1 MAIVEQDRF
10 TAQRLARGVCRALG
24 ALGYAALTE
33 FPLNS
38 GRRVDV
44 IAVNGAGET
53 VIVEIKTS
61 TADYRSDRKWNE
73 YLEFCDAFYFAV
85 PPAFPI
91 ALLPSEC
98 GLLIADD
105 YGAEILRRPAAQ
117 PMNGSRRRAQ
127 TLRLALAAM
136 QRLGRLVDPESGLD
150 SLRLQKL
157 PWRCRRARR
166 R

>member
-1 MAIVEQDRF
+1 MVIVEQDRI
-10 TAQRLARGVCRALG
+10 TAQRLGRGVCRALG

-61 TADYRSDRKWNE
+61 TADYRCDRKWNE

-85 PPAFPI
+85 PTAFPL
-91 ALLPSEC
+91 ALLPADC
-98 GLLIADD
+98 GLMIADD
-105 YGAEILRRPAAQ
+105 YGAEIWRRPAAQ
-117 PMNGSRRRAQ
+117 PLNSSRRRAQ
-127 TLRLALAAM
+127 TLRLAFAAM
-136 QRLGRLVDPESGLD
+136 QRLGRLIDPESGI
-150 SLRLQKL
+150 
-157 PWRCRRARR
+157 
-166 R
+166 

>member
-1 MAIVEQDRF
+1 MAIVEQDRI
-10 TAQRLARGVCRALG
+10 TAQRLSRGVCRALG

-85 PPAFPI
+85 PSAFPL
-91 ALLPSEC
+91 ALLPAAC
-98 GLLIADD
+98 GLMIADD
-105 YGAEILRRPAAQ
+105 YGAEILRRSAAQ

-127 TLRLALAAM
+127 TLRLAFAAM
-136 QRLGRLVDPESGLD
+136 QRLGRLIDPESGI
-150 SLRLQKL
+150 
-157 PWRCRRARR
+157 
-166 R
+166 

>member
-1 MAIVEQDRF
+1 MAFIEQDQV

-44 IAVNGAGET
+44 IAVNGAGDT

-61 TADYRSDRKWNE
+61 TADYRADRKWSE

-85 PPAFPI
+85 PAAFPL
-91 ALLPSEC
+91 ALLPTDC
-98 GLLIADD
+98 GLMVADD
-105 YGAEILRRPAAQ
+105 YGAEILRRPTAQ
-117 PMNGSRRRAQ
+117 PMNGSRCRAQ

-136 QRLGRLVDPESGLD
+136 QRLGRLVDPESGV
-150 SLRLQKL
+150 
-157 PWRCRRARR
+157 
-166 R
+166 

>member
-1 MAIVEQDRF
+1 MAIVERDRI
-10 TAQRLARGVCRALG
+10 TSQRLARGVCRALG
-24 ALGYAALTE
+24 ALGYAVLTE

-85 PPAFPI
+85 PTAFPL
-91 ALLPSEC
+91 ALLPTDC
-98 GLLIADD
+98 GLMIADD

-117 PMNGSRRRAQ
+117 PMNGGRRRAQ

-136 QRLGRLVDPESGLD
+136 QRLGRLIDPESGI
-150 SLRLQKL
+150 
-157 PWRCRRARR
+157 
-166 R
+166 

>member
-1 MAIVEQDRF
+1 MAIMEQDRI

-61 TADYRSDRKWNE
+61 TADYRADRKWNE

-85 PPAFPI
+85 PTAFPL
-91 ALLPSEC
+91 ALLPADC
-98 GLLIADD
+98 GLMVADD
-105 YGAEILRRPAAQ
+105 YGAEILRRPASQ
-117 PMNGSRRRAQ
+117 PLNSSRRRAQ
-127 TLRLALAAM
+127 TLRLAFAAM
-136 QRLGRLVDPESGLD
+136 QRLGRLIDPESGI
-150 SLRLQKL
+150 
-157 PWRCRRARR
+157 
-166 R
+166 

>member
-1 MAIVEQDRF
+1 MVIAEQDRI

-33 FPLNS
+33 SPLNS
-38 GRRVDV
+38 GRRADV

-85 PPAFPI
+85 PTAFPL
-91 ALLPSEC
+91 ALLPTDC
-98 GLLIADD
+98 GLMIADH
-105 YGAEILRRPAAQ
+105 YGAEILRRPATR

-136 QRLGRLVDPESGLD
+136 QRLGRLIDPESGI
-150 SLRLQKL
+150 
-157 PWRCRRARR
+157 
-166 R
+166 

>member
-1 MAIVEQDRF
+1 MAIIEQDRV

-44 IAVNGAGET
+44 IAVNGAGES

-61 TADYRSDRKWNE
+61 TADYRADRKWSE

-85 PPAFPI
+85 PTAFPL
-91 ALLPSEC
+91 ALLPTDC
-98 GLLIADD
+98 GLMVADD
-105 YGAEILRRPAAQ
+105 YGAEILRRAAAQ

-136 QRLGRLVDPESGLD
+136 QRLGRLVDPESGV
-150 SLRLQKL
+150 
-157 PWRCRRARR
+157 
-166 R
+166 

>member
-1 MAIVEQDRF
+1 MAIVEQDRI
-10 TAQRLARGVCRALG
+10 TAQRLARGICRALA
-24 ALGYAALTE
+24 ALGYATLTE

-44 IAVNGAGET
+44 IAVNGVGET

-61 TADYRSDRKWNE
+61 SADYRSDRKWNE

-85 PPAFPI
+85 PSAFPI

-98 GLLIADD
+98 GLLVADD

-127 TLRLALAAM
+127 TLRLAVAAM
-136 QRLGRLVDPESGLD
+136 QRLGRLIDPESGL
-150 SLRLQKL
+150 
-157 PWRCRRARR
+157 
-166 R
+166 

>member
-1 MAIVEQDRF
+1 MAIAEQDRI
-10 TAQRLARGVCRALG
+10 TAQRLTRGVCRALG

-61 TADYRSDRKWNE
+61 TADYRSDRKWSE

-85 PPAFPI
+85 PMAFPL
-91 ALLPSEC
+91 ALLPTDC
-98 GLLIADD
+98 GLMIADD

-127 TLRLALAAM
+127 TLRLALTAM
-136 QRLGRLVDPESGLD
+136 QRLGRLIDPESGI
-150 SLRLQKL
+150 
-157 PWRCRRARR
+157 
-166 R
+166 